1 ENSVGRYETKAKLTV
16 ISAEKKKRA
25 PEFIE
30 KLIDTNV
37 TEGSNA
43 VFEVRV
49 EAEPTA
55 NLKWFLGEK
64 ELTESERVKIRE
76 FDGSWKLEI
85 NKLTTEESGI
95 IRCVAENSEGSSETS
110 AHLTVSKKS
119 FAPQFKDRPKNVTVE
134 QGQEAR
140 FQARAIALPEPV
152 YQWSIGGRKIKETTE
167 GAKVETVNG
176 VSTLIIDTKIFDS
189 STISVTATNSI
200 GVDETGA
207 LLTVQEKAMKEQQM
221 NVPVITKTLYDQ
233 TVKSGEM
240 ANFEVSVEPN
250 EIIAEWYNNGKQLI
264 DGMPGVKISQQ
275 NSNFML
281 TIDSAQYAGVIT
293 FKASNKAGKAESS
306 ANLIAIQ
313 EKIIQKAPEFLNTLN
328 DISVKEGDKV
338 EVTIE
343 SDGNATFEWVLNEK
357 TLQNG
362 IGGIT
367 IKNEESKSVLIF
379 DQVSLEQVG
388 NIKVIATNEGGQAFS
403 SFNMTVTEKD
413 IAPEIIAGP
422 NSLSIKEN
430 DTAEFRVEITGKP
443 TPIVKWQLNGRELSP
458 SDTNITIKS
467 FEQVY
472 ILKIEKANVKH
483 AGEVVV
489 TAENAGGMVGKEVVL
504 KVEPDLT
511 KPIFKTHLIDRSV
524 NEGEPLRWDVAIE
537 RPYKG
542 VTVKW
547 FLNGKELTNNENV
560 QIIDDGMCCISFNK
574 ILNLINF

>member
-1 ENSVGRYETKAKLTV
+1 AENSVGRYETKAKLTV

-357 TLQNG
+357 TLQVK
-362 IGGIT
+362 
-367 IKNEESKSVLIF
+367 KN
-379 DQVSLEQVG
+379 
-388 NIKVIATNEGGQAFS
+388 
-403 SFNMTVTEKD
+403 
-413 IAPEIIAGP
+413 
-422 NSLSIKEN
+422 
-430 DTAEFRVEITGKP
+430 
-443 TPIVKWQLNGRELSP
+443 
-458 SDTNITIKS
+458 
-467 FEQVY
+467 
-472 ILKIEKANVKH
+472 
-483 AGEVVV
+483 
-489 TAENAGGMVGKEVVL
+489 
-504 KVEPDLT
+504 
-511 KPIFKTHLIDRSV
+511 
-524 NEGEPLRWDVAIE
+524 
-537 RPYKG
+537 
-542 VTVKW
+542 
-547 FLNGKELTNNENV
+547 
-560 QIIDDGMCCISFNK
+560 
-574 ILNLINF
+574 